1 MKGKTIGGDI
11 IHADAVGAGAGGHVV
26 NVEVIDVPRFGGTA
40 SGDCAYRDAG
50 IGGCIAQ
57 GDGTQVVAVGELATA
72 IAGHRDK
79 TGRVSGIGHIAHFQ
93 NTAKGAGFG
102 RTGHKADFQRIGCL
116 SKFGK
121 HQNINRV
128 GIVGIDAQGVAIF
141 AIAVSG
147 RVGEELQTV
156 ERT

>member
-1 MKGKTIGGDI
+1 MKSEAVGGDI

-57 GDGTQVVAVGELATA
+57 SDGTQVVAVGELATA

-102 RTGHKADFQRIGCL
+102 RTGHKADFQGIGCL

-121 HQNINRV
+121 HQDVNRIAVVTINTQ
-128 GIVGIDAQGVAIF
+128 GIAIF

-147 RVGEELQTV
+147 RVGEKLQTV
-156 ERT
+156 ECT